1 MVYAPSALLVDAQ
14 IQVEVLELFI
24 FWDTNK
30 DEHVVTSE
38 VVYALNEYCRLSLP
52 PGQVANILEQIAH
65 RTHKSI
71 ASEEAMLQLDSA
83 QFVMFMNH
91 ELVFGRWKGEE
102 LLLKIRSA
110 KEALENSWALNNKK
124 YFKDLTHTT
133 LLRRGHSMVFRDDDN
148 AQDIA
153 EDDADEKQI
162 TVLNE
167 SCCDLVKHIWVKLQ
181 LKFVLAV
188 LVWLFLSTAVLVVM
202 NKWNFSQSVYYS
214 IQSGF
219 SIGFGVLN
227 EWKEYGLNH
236 VDKCS
241 SFTTIAEGRSWIQNT
256 GLDLVSDFTDN
267 SKYSSDTPYKSCVYV
282 YSNNEYKNYSM
293 AYTIV
298 SCFFFDSLFCQRRE
312 Y

>member
-1 MVYAPSALLVDAQ
+1 
-14 IQVEVLELFI
+14 
-24 FWDTNK
+24 
-30 DEHVVTSE
+30 
-38 VVYALNEYCRLSLP
+38 
-52 PGQVANILEQIAH
+52 
-65 RTHKSI
+65 
-71 ASEEAMLQLDSA
+71 
-83 QFVMFMNH
+83 
-91 ELVFGRWKGEE
+91 VFGRWQGKER
-102 LLLKIRSA
+102 LAKIRSA
-110 KEALENSWALNNKK
+110 QEALENSWALNNKK
-124 YFKDLTHTT
+124 FFKDLKNVALNSQTAREAFDDLGVTI
-133 LLRRGHSMVFRDDDN
+133 LEDARPENKRGGTAFKLK
-148 AQDIA
+148 I
-153 EDDADEKQI
+153 
-162 TVLNE
+162 LNE